1 MHTDPLIHRL
11 SRIQGQIEGLKKIVA
26 AGNADCLK
34 TIELAKASSNAI
46 KKFAQAYVEAHLE
59 QCVEEKRS
67 LNELEGELKKV
78 VQSSFSL

>member
-1 MHTDPLIHRL
+1 MHTDPLVHRL

-26 AGNADCLK
+26 SGNADCLK

-59 QCVEEKRS
+59 ECVQEKKA

-78 VQSSFSL
+78 IQSTFSL

>member
-1 MHTDPLIHRL
+1 MHTDPLVHRL

-26 AGNADCLK
+26 SGNADCLK

-59 QCVEEKRS
+59 QCVQEKKALS
-67 LNELEGELKKV
+67 ELEGELKKV
-78 VQSSFSL
+78 VQSTFSL

>member
-1 MHTDPLIHRL
+1 MHTDPLVHRL

-26 AGNADCLK
+26 SGNADCLK

-67 LNELEGELKKV
+67 ISEVEGELKKV
-78 VQSSFSL
+78 VQSTFSL